1 MITVLLSCSR
11 PGRIAA
17 KVSPVEAT
25 KYTEVVQTR
34 KKRRTTRGATVPQTA
49 FANLG
54 RNKSKTILVGIS
66 LALSVVL
73 LNMLVTFTGGFDMEK
88 YLAKQICAD
97 YIVSSTDYFRFAHDA
112 KSFLSQKTIDEI
124 EANTAQSLSGC
135 GYTLSG
141 ANPVG
146 WMPAERCGTA
156 AGKGIK
162 EEPSHFA
169 HETAPI
175 F

>member
-1 MITVLLSCSR
+1 MMPKAFSL
-11 PGRIAA
+11 
-17 KVSPVEAT
+17 
-25 KYTEVVQTR
+25 R
-34 KKRRTTRGATVPQTA
+34 KR
-49 FANLG
+49 L
-54 RNKSKTILVGIS
+54 I
-66 LALSVVL
+66 
-73 LNMLVTFTGGFDMEK
+73 
-88 YLAKQICAD
+88 
-97 YIVSSTDYFRFAHDA
+97 
-112 KSFLSQKTIDEI
+112 EI

-146 WMPAERCGTA
+146 WMPAERYGTA

-175 F
+175 FLIISA